1 MKTLHSQ
8 HTPEYGFA
16 RLEAPRAKCGLVP
29 LELGTLGPGCQ
40 SRRWWSPASAMGYE
54 AAMDWSVTSEPELW
68 LQPWNQ
74 L

>member
-1 MKTLHSQ
+1 M
-8 HTPEYGFA
+8 
-16 RLEAPRAKCGLVP
+16 P

-40 SRRWWSPASAMGYE
+40 SRRWWSPASAMGYK

-74 L
+74 R